1 MFLHSVERTH
11 QSKKD
16 RATLIAVSYTESRA
30 QTAHLVFALCQLI
43 SNDDMAADVIPL
55 SLCRVATHDIGI
67 NIGHLQEICL
77 L

>member
-1 MFLHSVERTH
+1 M
-11 QSKKD
+11 
-16 RATLIAVSYTESRA
+16 AIGYTESRA
-30 QTAHLVFALCQLI
+30 QTAHLVFALRQVI

-55 SLCRVATHDIGI
+55 SLCRVATQNFSI